1 METKHKYWLL
11 FGILF
16 IGLIWTIKNKHQKEI
31 EEGFENNE
39 YDYISDIEAAR
50 VQLSN
55 LLGLLLDD
63 QIFANQII
71 IDYNLISVRDLV
83 EKNKKNISLNLKPI
97 LRNDQFK
104 IITRYMLLNDIY
116 FTGKSQDLN
125 KIITF
130 SRNKNFVKPQELF
143 DNSRSLENKQL
154 NEFRKNYHLNKM
166 MYLSYKWI
174 SNKVTKFI
182 TNYGLTMYNMSIENI
197 NEVFGKK
204 YWQGYKYLTQSNFY
218 DFPINTV
225 LYIKENENLCIKIA
239 NNSWYIQ
246 KINLDQQI
254 TNFQRIIVNP
264 NTNWT
269 FWKDIIKKATNNIDN
284 IEDNKMSTGNY
295 FLLRSS
301 SDFDISRLYQKIDE
315 MSQNN
320 YFSEGINSVYDKTI
334 NLPNGL
340 ELVYTQLERMKLLK
354 KWIENITSDPTEQKI
369 FLENIIL
376 DLNQRVINM
385 FDDVVCYL
393 IFYQIEDF
401 SELYLDTYIQLDDN
415 IGDWWSAYNFSSVL
429 TNSTNLGQCYL
440 PAVFSINQIQ
450 DTPPIFK
457 FVYNKNLYHTF
468 WDPLQIYI
476 SDMETYLSNKFKTTA
491 VYKLA
496 PIARFCFF
504 NNSSLRN
511 YLAKY
516 ITCTTD
522 KCTTDLSYMKEPDRC
537 GALKLKYQ
545 ELMTQKMRFKCLYKE
560 ATLTPLTP
568 LTQLTPLTPTPN
580 PTNIEKFESNI
591 LDQTSEDLQDE
602 FTPVENKILK
612 EQEIKINQMFGFKN
626 VLLLNLVEYAIK
638 YHKCQID
645 SITIAS
651 CQDIPDKIDIN
662 DQKDDLK
669 LNEVIVDRQSDLFNE
684 YDSLLDEYNKI
695 LKNQEAKKLEPLNIL
710 ANLDQKTK
718 HNTNKNIN
726 LLNKSSDDFYSIVND
741 LTNLGDRASL
751 KNKDSTIESFDN
763 QLDDNMDLSENA
775 FQKYK
780 NRIQT
785 QIKGLNNP
793 TNVGY
798 LIQVKNIF
806 YELVDI
812 LTKDGRIMTS
822 GMFILI
828 VSLSLY
834 FIDISS

>member
-1 METKHKYWLL
+1 METKHKYWIL
-11 FGILF
+11 FAILF
-16 IGLIWTIKNKHQKEI
+16 IALIWTIKNKHQKEI

-63 QIFANQII
+63 QLFANQII

-97 LRNDQFK
+97 LRNDQFR
-104 IITRYMLLNDIY
+104 IITRYLLLNDIY
-116 FTGKSQDLN
+116 FTGETQDVN

-130 SRNKNFVKPQELF
+130 SRNKNFVKPKEIF
-143 DNSRSLENKQL
+143 DSSITEINQL

-166 MYLSYKWI
+166 MYLGYKWI
-174 SNKVTKFI
+174 SNKVNNFI
-182 TNYGLTMYNMSIENI
+182 TNYGLTMYNMSMENI
-197 NEVFGKK
+197 TEVFGKK
-204 YWQGYKYLTQSNFY
+204 YWQGYKYLTKSNFY
-218 DFPINTV
+218 DLPINTV
-225 LYIKENENLCIKIA
+225 LYIKENKNLCIKIA

-246 KINLDQQI
+246 NINIDQQI

-264 NTNWT
+264 TTNWT
-269 FWKDIIKKATNNIDN
+269 FWKNIIKKAKDNTTNL
-284 IEDNKMSTGNY
+284 EDNQMSSGNY
-295 FLLRSS
+295 FLLRTSS
-301 SDFDISRLYQKIDE
+301 EFDITRLYQKIDE

-320 YFSEGINSVYDKTI
+320 YFTEGINSVYDKSI
-334 NLPNGL
+334 KLPNGL

-354 KWIENITSDPTEQKI
+354 KWIESITNEPVEQKI
-369 FLENIIL
+369 YLENIIL

-401 SELYLDTYIQLDDN
+401 SELYLDTYIKLNDT

-450 DTPPIFK
+450 ETPPIFK

-476 SDMETYLSNKFKTTA
+476 SDMETFLSNKFKTTT
-491 VYKLA
+491 VNKLA
-496 PIARFCFF
+496 PIARFCLF

-545 ELMTQKMRFKCLYKE
+545 ELMTQKMKFKCLYKE
-560 ATLTPLTP
+560 ATTTPS
-568 LTQLTPLTPTPN
+568 TPTPQKQ
-580 PTNIEKFESNI
+580 IENFESNI
-591 LDQTSEDLQDE
+591 LGQTSEDLQDE
-602 FTPVENKILK
+602 FTDKESLENKILK
-612 EQEIKINQMFGFKN
+612 EQEIKINQMFGFRN
-626 VLLLNLVEYAIK
+626 LLLLNLVEYAIK
-638 YHKCQID
+638 YHKCQIE
-645 SITIAS
+645 SIIIGS
-651 CQDIPDKIDIN
+651 CQDIQDKIDTN
-662 DQKDDLK
+662 DKKDDLK

-695 LKNQEAKKLEPLNIL
+695 LKNQETKKLEPLNIL

-718 HNTNKNIN
+718 NNKNIN
-726 LLNKSSDDFYSIVND
+726 ILNKSADDFYSIVND
-741 LTNLGDRASL
+741 LTNLGDRVSL
-751 KNKDSTIESFDN
+751 KYKDNTVESFDN
-763 QLDDNMDLSENA
+763 QLDDNMDLSENT

-780 NRIQT
+780 NRIQS
-785 QIKGLNNP
+785 QIKGLHNS

-798 LIQVKNIF
+798 LVQVKNMF

-828 VSLSLY
+828 ISLSLY
-834 FIDISS
+834 FIDITS

>member
-1 METKHKYWLL
+1 METKHKYWIL

-31 EEGFENNE
+31 EEGFANNNE
-39 YDYISDIEAAR
+39 YDYITDIEAAR
-50 VQLSN
+50 VELSN

-63 QIFANQII
+63 QLFANQII
-71 IDYNLISVRDLV
+71 IDYNLISIRDLV

-97 LRNDQFK
+97 LRNDQFR
-104 IITRYMLLNDIY
+104 IITRYLLLNDIY
-116 FTGKSQDLN
+116 FTGETQDTN

-130 SRNKNFVKPQELF
+130 SRNKKFVKPQEIF
-143 DNSRSLENKQL
+143 DSSVTENKQL
-154 NEFRKNYHLNKM
+154 NQFRKNYHLNKM
-166 MYLSYKWI
+166 MYLGYKWI

-182 TNYGLTMYNMSIENI
+182 NNYGLTMYNMSIENI
-197 NEVFGKK
+197 DEVFGKK
-204 YWQGYKYLTQSNFY
+204 YWQGYKYLTQSKFY
-218 DFPINTV
+218 DYPINTV
-225 LYIKENENLCIKIA
+225 LYMKENKNLCIKIA

-246 KINLDQQI
+246 NINLDKQI

-264 NTNWT
+264 NTNWN
-269 FWKDIIKKATNNIDN
+269 FWKDIISKAKDNTSN

-301 SDFDISRLYQKIDE
+301 SDFDITRLYQKIDE

-334 NLPNGL
+334 NLPTGL

-354 KWIENITSDPTEQKI
+354 KWIESITNDLGEQKI

-376 DLNQRVINM
+376 DLNQRVVNM

-401 SELYLDTYIQLDDN
+401 SELYLDSYIKLDDN

-450 DTPPIFK
+450 ETPPIFK

-476 SDMETYLSNKFKTTA
+476 SDMETYLSNKFKTNA

-496 PIARFCFF
+496 PIARFCLF

-522 KCTTDLSYMKEPDRC
+522 KCSTDLSYMKEPDRC
-537 GALKLKYQ
+537 AALKLKYQ
-545 ELMTQKMRFKCLYKE
+545 ELMTQRMRFKCLYKE
-560 ATLTPLTP
+560 ATS
-568 LTQLTPLTPTPN
+568 TQKTTSTPTPI
-580 PTNIEKFESNI
+580 PTNIEKFDSDI
-591 LDQTSEDLQDE
+591 LVQTSLELEDE
-602 FTPVENKILK
+602 FTIEESNESKILK
-612 EQEIKINQMFGFKN
+612 DQEVKINQMFGFRN
-626 VLLLNLVEYAIK
+626 LLLLNLVEYAIK
-638 YHKCQID
+638 YHKCQIE

-651 CQDIPDKIDIN
+651 CQDIPDKIDTN

-669 LNEVIVDRQSDLFNE
+669 LNEIIVDRQSDLFNE
-684 YDSLLDEYNKI
+684 YDTLLDEYNKI
-695 LKNQEAKKLEPLNIL
+695 LKNQETKKLEPLNIL

-718 HNTNKNIN
+718 NGNNRNIN
-726 LLNKSSDDFYSIVND
+726 LFNKSADDFYSIIND
-741 LTNLGDRASL
+741 LTNIGDRASL
-751 KNKDSTIESFDN
+751 KNKDNTVESFDN
-763 QLDDNMDLSENA
+763 QLDDNMDLNENT

-780 NRIQT
+780 NRIQS

-798 LIQVKNIF
+798 LIQAKNIY

-828 VSLSLY
+828 ISLSLY